1 MLSSLFTVVSS
12 CSGLSGCLG
21 AISVLRFHFLISY
34 RLDQAVRALH
44 SLSFLLFLSE
54 GLLSSPALSVSSRL
68 YLSIHQVIN
77 LALVPKQEETRPKLA
92 SRLLY
97 LYVSI
102 SHAMHP
108 YWNRL
113 IPLLMREKRD
123 AFLAFRP
130 ESVLGKYVDTFGTLI
145 LDANAK
151 SIRVGIFETEQYTY
165 WIR

>member
-1 MLSSLFTVVSS
+1 VF
-12 CSGLSGCLG
+12 GRD
-21 AISVLRFHFLISY
+21 IRLRIPFFLISY

-44 SLSFLLFLSE
+44 SLSFLLLSE

-102 SHAMHP
+102 PHAMHP
-108 YWNRL
+108 YWNRF

-145 LDANAK
+145 LDDNAE
-151 SIRVGIFETEQYTY
+151 SIIVGIFGTEQYTY
-165 WIR
+165 